1 MRPAEVCGF
10 SRYPRSSRSAITLR
24 RVAEETSKPL
34 FRRRVWLPTAS
45 PVEMCSRMITCSTSR
60 ARSESGSA
68 IPQGSGQAYQGAGAF
83 QWAAPGQAGGFPG
96 GDGNGKA
103 GAPVQPNRPF
113 TFVSASGF
121 IRRRTF
127 QQLPEEGRMKA
138 KDVLG
143 LAKDRGAVM
152 VDLKFMDF
160 VGLWQHFTIPLP
172 ELKEEIFDE
181 GLGFDGSSI
190 RGWAEI
196 HASDML
202 VFPDPSS
209 AVMDPFTK
217 DPTLSLI
224 CNIVDPITKEAY
236 GRDPR
241 NIAIKAEKYLRSTG
255 IADTAYFGPEA
266 EFFIFDEVRFDSR
279 PNASFYEIGSSEAAW
294 STGKEEGNRGYKV
307 RYKEGYF
314 PVAPLDSLNDIR
326 TEMCR
331 VLADVGIE
339 VERQHHEVATAGQA
353 EIDFRFNTL
362 VKCADNLS
370 WFKYI
375 VKNVA
380 WRHGKTATFMRKPLF
395 GDNGSGMHTH
405 QSLWKNGKPLFAGD
419 GYAGLSEMALHYI
432 GGVLKHARSLAAICN
447 PTTNSYKR
455 LVPGFEAPVNLAYS
469 SRNRSASIRIPMYS
483 PSPKAKRLEF
493 RSPDPSCNPYLAFA
507 AQMMA
512 GLDGIENKIDP
523 GDPLDK
529 DIYGLSPEELKDVP
543 KMPGSLDEALDCL
556 HKDHKF
562 LLKGDVFTEDVID
575 TWIDYKM
582 QKEVNA
588 VRLRPH
594 PMEFALYFDI

>member
-1 MRPAEVCGF
+1 MTKTPKEVF
-10 SRYPRSSRSAITLR
+10 A
-24 RVAEETSKPL
+24 
-34 FRRRVWLPTAS
+34 
-45 PVEMCSRMITCSTSR
+45 
-60 ARSESGSA
+60 
-68 IPQGSGQAYQGAGAF
+68 
-83 QWAAPGQAGGFPG
+83 
-96 GDGNGKA
+96 
-103 GAPVQPNRPF
+103 
-113 TFVSASGF
+113 
-121 IRRRTF
+121 
-127 QQLPEEGRMKA
+127 
-138 KDVLG
+138 
-143 LAKDRGAVM
+143 LAKDRGATM

-160 VGLWQHFTIPLP
+160 IGLWQHFTVPLP
-172 ELKEEIFDE
+172 ELSEGSFEE

-190 RGWAEI
+190 RGWMEI

-202 VFPDPSS
+202 VMPDATT
-209 AVMDPFTK
+209 AVMDPFMK
-217 DPTLSLI
+217 EPTLSII
-224 CNIVDPITKEAY
+224 CNIVDPITKEPFS
-236 GRDPR
+236 RDPR
-241 NIAIKAEKYLRSTG
+241 NVAIKAEKYLKSTG

-266 EFFIFDEVRFDSR
+266 EFFIFDEVRYDS
-279 PNASFYEIGSSEAAW
+279 SFNQAFYVIDSVEGQW
-294 STGKEEGNRGYKV
+294 NTGKEEEGGNRGYKP

-314 PVAPLDSLNDIR
+314 PVAPTDSHQDIR

-331 VLADVGIE
+331 VMADVGIQ

-362 VKCADNLS
+362 VKTADDLM

-380 WRHGKTATFMRKPLF
+380 WRHGKTATFMPKPLF

-405 QSLWKNGKPLFAGD
+405 QSLWKAGRPLFAGD
-419 GYAGLSEMALHYI
+419 GYAGLSETALYYI
-432 GGVLKHARSLAAICN
+432 GGMLKHARALAALCN

-469 SRNRSASIRIPMYS
+469 SRNRSAAIRIPMYS
-483 PSPKAKRLEF
+483 PSPKTKRLEF
-493 RSPDPSCNPYLAFA
+493 RPPDSSCNPYMAFA
-507 AQMMA
+507 AQLMA

-543 KMPGSLDEALDCL
+543 KMPGSLEEALDCL

-562 LLKGDVFTEDVID
+562 LLKGDVFTDDVIQ
-575 TWIDYKM
+575 TWVDYKI
-582 QKEVNA
+582 QKELNP